1 MAMRSASRPSSW
13 KKTMAPPTPPLCT
26 PTSIMFWPYV
36 YDRALVISLAA
47 DGTSALFL
55 AAGQTNTVTVT
66 LFFTPR

>member
-1 MAMRSASRPSSW
+1 
-13 KKTMAPPTPPLCT
+13 
-26 PTSIMFWPYV
+26 MFWPYV